1 MNKVKLFN
9 NKQKNNHYS
18 MDKIYP
24 RNVSFYRIVEWQKA
38 DPATHVFQP
47 FLLQLQKLILFS
59 FSNHVAG
66 NRFFLKSYLI
76 NDLFRYNYGHKNI
89 KFISLPQ
96 LFNGYKKWWTRDSFC
111 THIWNVEI
119 ILTHRAARDEVQ
131 QILPMSGLIQSLNR
145 NRWWTERRHY
155 SEATLGRAL
164 SF

>member
-1 MNKVKLFN
+1 MFLFT
-9 NKQKNNHYS
+9 
-18 MDKIYP
+18 
-24 RNVSFYRIVEWQKA
+24 VSSSDRRQ
-38 DPATHVFQP
+38 
-47 FLLQLQKLILFS
+47 ILRHTCFNFFCSSCKSWFS
-59 FSNHVAG
+59 FLSRITE